1 MRIRFAVAVL
11 LLATVEHGS
20 LAIAQGPGTFT
31 RTGNMTT
38 PRLGHTATLLPDGKV
53 LIAGGYQNR
62 VRAASASAEL
72 YDPSTCAFTV
82 TGNMTMPRAGHT
94 ATLLPDGKVLIAGG
108 VSTNVLAGKSALASA
123 ELYDLGRCAAKLCQ

>member
-31 RTGNMTT
+31 QTGNMTT

-53 LIAGGYQNR
+53 LIAGGCQNR
-62 VRAASASAEL
+62 LRAASASAEL
-72 YDPSTCAFTV
+72 YDPSTCRSVPDAPLSVHFVSHDLADRFLRLRRIVSQNLTPFT
-82 TGNMTMPRAGHT
+82 
-94 ATLLPDGKVLIAGG
+94 
-108 VSTNVLAGKSALASA
+108 SS
-123 ELYDLGRCAAKLCQ
+123 